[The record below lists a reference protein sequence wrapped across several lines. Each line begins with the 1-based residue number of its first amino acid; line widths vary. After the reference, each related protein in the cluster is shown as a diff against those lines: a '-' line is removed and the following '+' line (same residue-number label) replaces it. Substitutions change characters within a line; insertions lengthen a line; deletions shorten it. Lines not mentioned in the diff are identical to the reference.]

1 MSEEEND
8 DKNNINVRADNNS
21 TAVGKVSV
29 GGNVDGPMVFGNNN
43 QLTQNIYQ
51 SASGEDLSTKTLS
64 RNEKMLESETIVI
77 SEGEVWMGVEDEQK
91 IPDDEKPHYRIYL
104 PLYRISKYPIT
115 NVQYKKFV
123 QEIKNSDNS
132 TGKWDGL
139 KIPDGPDDDPVQGVT
154 LDNAIAY
161 CIWLGNETKR
171 NYSIPNEAQLQ
182 KAYKEPDG
190 YLDVVE
196 NLMQWTCTL
205 WGAKALAPDEKY
217 RYPSTENEQ
226 NNLYANSQIRR
237 VVCNFPRQ
245 ENEKAPRVRQRSG
258 KFPWDEG
265 FPGARHGFRVV
276 MEVPPVRK
284 AE

>member
-1 MSEEEND
+1 M
-8 DKNNINVRADNNS
+8 AL
-21 TAVGKVSV
+21 
-29 GGNVDGPMVFGNNN
+29 
-43 QLTQNIYQ
+43 QL
-51 SASGEDLSTKTLS
+51 L
-64 RNEKMLESETIVI
+64 
-77 SEGEVWMGVEDEQK
+77 
-91 IPDDEKPHYRIYL
+91 
-104 PLYRISKYPIT
+104 
-115 NVQYKKFV
+115 KF
-123 QEIKNSDNS
+123 
-132 TGKWDGL
+132 WDGL

-161 CIWLGNETKR
+161 CIWLSDETKR

-237 VVCNFPRQ
+237 
-245 ENEKAPRVRQRSG
+245 A
-258 KFPWDEG
+258 
-265 FPGARHGFRVV
+265 
-276 MEVPPVRK
+276 PVRPSRAARGAFRDS
-284 AE
+284 AERARRLRLRYRAPLDRSTASYPR